1 MAVLSV
7 ETKKVSE
14 LDAASAVAASD
25 NFIVDTALSGTQKA
39 TFGAVVDSLKSAL
52 NVPASANTL
61 LSNESISTTYEN
73 VGTKV
78 AASSTVNAI
87 EVRTTNAERDMMFL
101 QGAYTRNNS
110 LLLSSLLTA
119 IRSNDPRA
127 YCLGDYITASNKV
140 WVVVAKNYYTAY
152 NFTTYKQHAVLMM
165 YDATEEK
172 VYNTGNTN
180 AGGYNGSELRTWL
193 EGTFYN
199 SLPSDLR
206 ACILPVTVSESTM
219 GGLSQFTRS
228 IQLPSVMQLTGTAQD
243 AETHRAFG
251 PPLPIVH
258 NAGFLR
264 GGSAADYWTS
274 TPVDGSTTNFAVYA
288 ANYQFATYGQA
299 RYGRAVRPLIV
310 IG

>member
-1 MAVLSV
+1 MPSVSV
-7 ETKKVSE
+7 ETKKISE
-14 LDAASAVAASD
+14 LEAASAVAASD
-25 NFIVDTALSGTQKA
+25 NFIVDTALNGTQKA

-52 NVPASANTL
+52 NVPASASIL

-73 VGTKV
+73 VATKV

-87 EVRTTNAERDMMFL
+87 EVRTTNAEKDLLFL
-101 QGAYTRNNS
+101 QGAKNFNDS
-110 LLLSSLLTA
+110 WQLSDLLTA
-119 IRSNDPRA
+119 IRSNDPKA
-127 YCLGDYITASNKV
+127 YCLGDYIAVNNKG
-140 WVVVAKNYYTAY
+140 WMVVAKNYYTAY
-152 NFTTYKQHAVLMM
+152 NFSTYKPHAVLMM
-165 YDATEEK
+165 YEATEEK

-219 GGLSQFTRS
+219 GGLNQFTRS

-243 AETHRAFG
+243 AEAHRAFG

-299 RYGRAVRPLIV
+299 RYGRAVRPFIV

>member
-7 ETKKVSE
+7 ETKKISE
-14 LDAASAVAASD
+14 LDAASAVSASD

-39 TFGAVVDSLKSAL
+39 TFNAVIDSVKSAL

-61 LSNESISTTYEN
+61 LSNESISTAYEN
-73 VGTKV
+73 VNTKV
-78 AASSTVNAI
+78 AASSTVHAI
-87 EVRTTNAERDMMFL
+87 EARTTNAEKDMLFL
-101 QGAYTRNNS
+101 QGAHTRNSS
-110 LLLSSLLTA
+110 LLLSSLLSA

-127 YCLGDYITASNKV
+127 YSLGDYITVNNKV

-172 VYNTGNTN
+172 VYNTANTN

-219 GGLSQFTRS
+219 GGLNQFTRS
-228 IQLPSVMQLTGTAQD
+228 IQIPSVMQLTGSAQN
-243 AETHRAFG
+243 AEVNRSFG
-251 PPLPIVH
+251 PPFPIVH

-264 GGSAADYWTS
+264 GGSAAEYWTS
-274 TPVDGSTTNFAVYA
+274 TPVDGSATNFAAYL
-288 ANYQFATYGQA
+288 ANYQFVSSGQA
-299 RYGRAVRPLIV
+299 RYGRAVRPFIV

>member
-52 NVPASANTL
+52 NVPASASTL

-73 VGTKV
+73 VATKV
-78 AASSTVNAI
+78 AASSTVHAI
-87 EVRTTNAERDMMFL
+87 DVRMTNAERDMMFL

-127 YCLGDYITASNKV
+127 YCLGDYITANNKV

-165 YDATEEK
+165 YDTAGNQA
-172 VYNTGNTN
+172 YNSANTN
-180 AGGYNGSELRTWL
+180 TGGYNGSELRTWL

-206 ACILPVTVSESTM
+206 ACILPVKVMESTM
-219 GGLSQFTRS
+219 GATTEFTRS
-228 IQLPSVMQLTGTAQD
+228 IQLPSVMQLTGSAQH
-243 AETHRAFG
+243 AEPNRAFG
-251 PPLPIVH
+251 LPLPAVH

-264 GGSAADYWTS
+264 GGDGSEYWTS
-274 TPVDGSTTNFAVYA
+274 TPANGSTTNFAAYI
-288 ANYQFATYGQA
+288 ANQQYINSGQS
-299 RYGRAVRPLIV
+299 RYSRAVRPFIV

>member
-1 MAVLSV
+1 MPSVSV
-7 ETKKVSE
+7 ETKKISE
-14 LDAASAVAASD
+14 LEAASAVAASD
-25 NFIVDTALSGTQKA
+25 NFIVDTALNGTQKA

-52 NVPASANTL
+52 NVPASASIL

-73 VGTKV
+73 VATKV

-87 EVRTTNAERDMMFL
+87 EVRTTNAEKDLLFL
-101 QGAYTRNNS
+101 QGAKKFNDS
-110 LLLSSLLTA
+110 WQLSDLLTA
-119 IRSNDPRA
+119 IRSNDPKA
-127 YCLGDYITASNKV
+127 YCLGDYIAVNNKG
-140 WVVVAKNYYTAY
+140 WMVVAKNYYTAY
-152 NFTTYKQHAVLMM
+152 NFSTYKPHAVLMM
-165 YDATEEK
+165 YEATEEK

-219 GGLSQFTRS
+219 GGLNQFTRS

-243 AETHRAFG
+243 AEAHRAFG

-299 RYGRAVRPLIV
+299 RYGRAVRPFIV